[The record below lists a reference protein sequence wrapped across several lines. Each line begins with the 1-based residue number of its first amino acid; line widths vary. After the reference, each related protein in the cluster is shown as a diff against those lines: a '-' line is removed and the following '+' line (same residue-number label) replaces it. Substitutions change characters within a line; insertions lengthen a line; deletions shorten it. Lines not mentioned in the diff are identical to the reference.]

1 MIHEKVTDANE
12 MSPNEHSEVIWGFNI
27 KVND

>member
-1 MIHEKVTDANE
+1 MIHEQVIDANE
-12 MSPNEHSEVIWGFNI
+12 MSPNEHSEVIWDFNI